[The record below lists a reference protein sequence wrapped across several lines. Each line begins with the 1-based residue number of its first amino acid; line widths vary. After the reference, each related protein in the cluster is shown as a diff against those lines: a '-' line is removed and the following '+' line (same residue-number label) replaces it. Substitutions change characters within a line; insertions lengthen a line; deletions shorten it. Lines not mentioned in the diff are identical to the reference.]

1 MTQRL
6 LLGLSMGTSKMAA
19 MESTCIESEKEA
31 QVLGCGWRIVTPVS
45 SAATPS
51 ATSQRQRSFDE
62 ETSLQGS
69 DLCEPA
75 SAQET
80 SRAAPGG
87 VEPGTTMAEAK
98 QAA

>member
-1 MTQRL
+1 
-6 LLGLSMGTSKMAA
+6 MAH
-19 MESTCIESEKEA
+19 
-31 QVLGCGWRIVTPVS
+31 RYPVS